1 MDCSIKPQVPLPSP
15 LLKAAWA
22 ETTAAAYF
30 IAWRR
35 REANVVNTQEGP
47 RRSAQVLRIM
57 MSRPATKESAVVYF
71 FVAGWN
77 GRFQNSG
84 MSQPAFPRMLTV
96 GQEFPANQKLDF
108 EVVVQ
113 AELKRTVPKINKGA
127 KIAVAVGS
135 RGISNLQAIVAA
147 TIRWLK
153 GMGAEP
159 YIIPAM
165 GSHGGATPEGQT
177 SLLAEYGITEKALE
191 VPIRATMEVER
202 IGQSEQ
208 GVDVFC
214 SVEALRADGLVV
226 VNRVKPHTDFK
237 GNLGSGIQKMMVIGL
252 GKRVGAA
259 NFHANASR
267 LGYEQVIRSSA
278 RVTAQKTTLLCGLA
292 ILENQ
297 RHETERIVGIAPQ
310 ELESRET
317 ELYHESARLMPALP
331 FDDIDLLIVDRIG
344 KNISGSGM
352 DPNIVGRSI
361 HGYSSALSEQSRKP
375 IIRRLF
381 VRELTPETHGN
392 GIGIGNADFTTARLV
407 NSIDYEVTAI
417 NALTSLSVQSV
428 KIPIHFK
435 TDREVIDR
443 ALDSLALKDR
453 ASAKVM
459 RIRDTLSL
467 EKLQVSESFLKN
479 SPKPSKVSV
488 LSDSQEMKFDHEG
501 NLLPLG

>member
-1 MDCSIKPQVPLPSP
+1 MI
-15 LLKAAWA
+15 
-22 ETTAAAYF
+22 
-30 IAWRR
+30 
-35 REANVVNTQEGP
+35 
-47 RRSAQVLRIM
+47 
-57 MSRPATKESAVVYF
+57 
-71 FVAGWN
+71 
-77 GRFQNSG
+77 
-84 MSQPAFPRMLTV
+84 TV
-96 GQEFPANQKLDF
+96 GQEFPPSPKLDI
-108 EVVVQ
+108 ETIVQ
-113 AELKRTVPKINKGA
+113 SELKRTIPKVNKGA
-127 KIAVAVGS
+127 KVAVAAGS
-135 RGISNLQAIVAA
+135 RGISNLQAIVGAA
-147 TIRWLK
+147 IRWLK
-153 GMGAEP
+153 GLGAEP

-165 GSHGGATPEGQT
+165 GSHGGATPEGQK

-191 VPIRATMEVER
+191 VPIHATMEAER
-202 IGQSEQ
+202 IGQTEE

-214 SVEALRADGLVV
+214 SVEALRADGLIVI
-226 VNRVKPHTDFK
+226 NRVKPHTDFK
-237 GNLGSGIQKMMVIGL
+237 GTLGSGILKMMVIGL

-278 RVTAQKTTLLCGLA
+278 RITARKTPLLCGLA

-297 RHETERIVGIAPQ
+297 RHETQRIVAVAPQ
-310 ELESRET
+310 DLESLET

-352 DPNIVGRSI
+352 DPNIVGRGI
-361 HGYSSALSEQSRKP
+361 HGYSSALSDQSRKP
-375 IIRRLF
+375 TIRRLF

-392 GIGIGNADFTTARLV
+392 GIGIGNADFTTTRLV

-417 NALTSLSVQSV
+417 NALTALSVQSV

-435 TDREVIDR
+435 TDREVIER

-459 RIRDTLSL
+459 RIRDTLAL
-467 EKLQVSESFLKN
+467 EKVQVSESFLRN
-479 SPKPSKVSV
+479 SPKPAKLSV

-501 NLLPLG
+501 NLLPHG